1 MTLHDNHGTIPG
13 HAARL
18 LDYLETVE
26 RRHVYGKASNMIHM
40 DHAKRARQLASHLR
54 AVMSLSE
61 SRHYA
66 SALVVVRAALEH
78 HLMDRLLF
86 LSRLYVE
93 TYGGIKKEETEY
105 EYARLAG
112 LKAGPR
118 PDISRWWRDETTGEI
133 NVVIRGYH
141 SDKATKGR
149 GMILSPY
156 YFRQDHFDPFTGG
169 KKHAGK
175 LAAPFWQREHVEDWA
190 NEAAAAWRRWFV
202 HDRVMKGL
210 RVNRLLPRCE
220 VHVDVHYAFL
230 SGFAHPSK
238 RGYEALHGRNTPDRM
253 GTFDHYASELC
264 LLYVLTI
271 AAAELEAY
279 GRMTRRTPVIGL
291 SGWDE
296 VMLDVRM
303 ARFESSYFWFLG
315 DGPTMLDRIDTVHTP
330 RARQKPRVGRPN
342 IDPAQLSENR
352 VRYYS
357 DPLERLSRLH
367 QSSQEMTTGLAYR
380 SPFERQDARFR

>member
-1 MTLHDNHGTIPG
+1 MTLHDDHETLPG
-13 HAARL
+13 HAARM

-26 RRHVYGKASNMIHM
+26 RRHVYGKSSNMIHM

-54 AVMSLSE
+54 AVVALTE
-61 SRHYA
+61 SGHYA
-66 SALVVVRAALEH
+66 SALVIVRAALEH

-93 TYGGIKKEETEY
+93 SYGGIKKEDVDT
-105 EYARLAG
+105 EYARLAA

-118 PDISRWWRDETTGEI
+118 PSISRWWRDENTGEM

-141 SDKATKGR
+141 SDKSMKGR

-175 LAAPFWQREHVEDWA
+175 LAAPFWQREHVEEWT

-220 VHVDVHYAFL
+220 LHVDVHYAFL

-238 RGYEALHGRNTPDRM
+238 RGYESLYGHNSPDRM
-253 GTFDHYASELC
+253 GSFDHHASELC
-264 LLYVLTI
+264 LLYVITI

-279 GRMTRRTPVIGL
+279 GRMARRAPVIGL
-291 SGWDE
+291 NGWDD

-303 ARFESSYFWFLG
+303 ARLESSYFWFMG
-315 DGPTMLDRIDTVHTP
+315 DGPTMLDRIDTTHTP
-330 RARQKPRVGRPN
+330 RARQKPRFGRPK
-342 IDPAQLSENR
+342 IDPAQLPVAR
-352 VRYYS
+352 VRYYA
-357 DPLERLSRLH
+357 DPMKRLVRLH
-367 QSSQEMTTGLAYR
+367 QSWQEMTSGLSFQ
-380 SPFERQDARFR
+380 SPFERSDARFR

>member
-1 MTLHDNHGTIPG
+1 MTLSDDHGTLPAQ
-13 HAARL
+13 AARM
-18 LDYLETVE
+18 LDYLATVE
-26 RRHVYGKASNMIHM
+26 RRHVYGKSSNMIHM

-54 AVMSLSE
+54 AVITLSE
-61 SRHYA
+61 SGHYA
-66 SALVVVRAALEH
+66 SALVIVRAALEH

-93 TYGGIKKEETEY
+93 SYGGIKKEDVETEN
-105 EYARLAG
+105 ARLAA

-118 PDISRWWRDETTGEI
+118 PDISRWWRDDATGDM
-133 NVVIRGYH
+133 NVVIRGLH
-141 SDKATKGR
+141 SDKSAKGR

-175 LAAPFWQREHVEDWA
+175 LTAPFWQRKHVEDWA

-220 VHVDVHYAFL
+220 LHVDVHYAFL

-238 RGYEALHGRNTPDRM
+238 RGYEALYGGNTPDRM

-264 LLYVLTI
+264 LLYVITI
-271 AAAELEAY
+271 AAAELDAY
-279 GRMTRRTPVIGL
+279 GRMTRRRPVIGL
-291 SGWDE
+291 SGWDD
-296 VMLDVRM
+296 VMPDVRE
-303 ARFESSYFWFLG
+303 ARFASSYFWFLG
-315 DGPTMLDRIDTVHTP
+315 NGPTMLDRIDTVHTP
-330 RARQKPRVGRPN
+330 RARQKPRVGRPK
-342 IDPAQLSENR
+342 IDPSTLPDER
-352 VRYYS
+352 VRYYA
-357 DPLERLSRLH
+357 DPLDRLVKLH
-367 QSSQEMTTGLAYR
+367 QSSQEMTTGLYFR
-380 SPFERQDARFR
+380 SQFERSDARFR

>member
-1 MTLHDNHGTIPG
+1 MGCSRRKGRNRSDQGTS
-13 HAARL
+13 ASFRRL
-18 LDYLETVE
+18 LQS
-26 RRHVYGKASNMIHM
+26 GSKGG
-40 DHAKRARQLASHLR
+40 
-54 AVMSLSE
+54 
-61 SRHYA
+61 SRG
-66 SALVVVRAALEH
+66 V
-78 HLMDRLLF
+78 
-86 LSRLYVE
+86 
-93 TYGGIKKEETEY
+93 
-105 EYARLAG
+105 AG
-112 LKAGPR
+112 NPCR
-118 PDISRWWRDETTGEI
+118 
-133 NVVIRGYH
+133 
-141 SDKATKGR
+141 
-149 GMILSPY
+149 IL
-156 YFRQDHFDPFTGG
+156 FRQDHFDPFTGG
-169 KKHAGK
+169 KKNAGK

-315 DGPTMLDRIDTVHTP
+315 EGPTSFRP
-330 RARQKPRVGRPN
+330 QPGRRPFAAQARA
-342 IDPAQLSENR
+342 
-352 VRYYS
+352 
-357 DPLERLSRLH
+357 LSRIEP
-367 QSSQEMTTGLAYR
+367 SGSVG
-380 SPFERQDARFR
+380 SDARSRSRSSSRAGSPNDARYVGARPVPPRNGVQ

>member
-1 MTLHDNHGTIPG
+1 MTTLDDHGTLPA
-13 HAARL
+13 HAARM
-18 LDYLETVE
+18 LDYLATIE
-26 RRHVYGKASNMIHM
+26 RRHVYGKSSNLIHM

-54 AVMSLSE
+54 AVLALTE
-61 SRHYA
+61 SGHYA

-93 TYGGIKKEETEY
+93 SYGGIKKEDTEA
-105 EYARLAG
+105 EFSRLAALRVG
-112 LKAGPR
+112 TR
-118 PDISRWWRDETTGEI
+118 PDISRWWRDDNTGEI
-133 NVVIRGYH
+133 NVVIRGLH
-141 SDKATKGR
+141 SDKSTEGR

-238 RGYEALHGRNTPDRM
+238 VGYEALYGRNTPDRM
-253 GTFDHYASELC
+253 GTFDHFASELC
-264 LLYVLTI
+264 LLYVITI
-271 AAAELEAY
+271 AAVELEAY
-279 GRMTRRTPVIGL
+279 GRMTRRTPAIGL
-291 SGWDE
+291 SGWDD
-296 VMLDVRM
+296 VMLDVRE
-303 ARFESSYFWFLG
+303 AQLASSYFWFLG

-330 RARQKPRVGRPN
+330 RAREKPKFGRRK
-342 IDPAQLSENR
+342 IDPAQLPVAR
-352 VRYYS
+352 IRYYS
-357 DPLERLSRLH
+357 DPMERLVRLH
-367 QSSQEMTTGLAYR
+367 QSSQEMTTGLYFQ
-380 SPFERQDARFR
+380 SPFERSDARFR